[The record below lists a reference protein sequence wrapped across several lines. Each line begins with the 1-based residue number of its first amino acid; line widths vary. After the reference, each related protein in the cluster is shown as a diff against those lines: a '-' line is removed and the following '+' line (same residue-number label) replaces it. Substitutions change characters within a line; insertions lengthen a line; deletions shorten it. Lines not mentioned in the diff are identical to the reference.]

1 MKPYTSGYL
10 ARLRQSEALLLQALA
25 EVRQAKQNEIL
36 RQCHA
41 GKARV
46 APGGFIIM
54 GDDDA
59 QEAEP
64 CAPER

>member
-1 MKPYTSGYL
+1 MQPYTNSYL
-10 ARLRQSEALLLQALA
+10 IRLQESEDQLLQALA

-46 APGGFIIM
+46 APGGFVVM

-64 CAPER
+64 CG